1 MKDMLDK
8 LKEGDVIYTNCDNYI
23 LCYHLGIVYSKDD
36 KKYVFHNAPNQMNK
50 YGGTIISESAET
62 YLKNREIYR
71 VVSTSV
77 SNEKILHTTN
87 LNKTQVWDSLIFNC
101 EDFISE
107 IVEGERNSD
116 IRDAWTIIA
125 IGAAIMIMI

>member
-1 MKDMLDK
+1 MLDK
-8 LKEGDVIYTNCDNYI
+8 LKEGDVIYTNCDGHI
-23 LCYHLGIVYSKDD
+23 LCYHLGIVYSKGD
-36 KKYVFHNAPNQMNK
+36 KKYVFHNAPNQMNQ

-71 VVSTSV
+71 VVNTSV

-87 LNKTQVWDSLIFNC
+87 LNRTQVWDSLIFNC

-116 IRDAWTIIA
+116 IRDAWTIVA